1 MSIKLDGTA
10 MVPVKA
16 LVTTAGGVQTNF
28 GYVDV
33 PMNDIVQAS
42 STVPWSGVTAKPTV
56 IAAGSTADAALT
68 ELGLTKT
75 ELAADSTA
83 SDVATLTTYVNALV
97 AKLVASGLF
106 TQAS

>member
-1 MSIKLDGTA
+1 MSITLDGTA

-16 LVTTAGGVQTNF
+16 LVTAGGVNTNF

-33 PMNDIVQAS
+33 PLNDIVQAAT
-42 STVPWSGVTAKPTV
+42 TVPWSGVTGKPAV
-56 IAAGSTADAALT
+56 IAAGSTAAAALT
-68 ELGLTKT
+68 ELGLAQQ

-83 SDVATLTTYVNALV
+83 TVVSDLKDYVNALV

-106 TQAS
+106 TQA